1 MALITRLSSPS
12 GDEPPAC
19 QLCAWLCGGEGEDRA
34 HSWVLIGTDFGT
46 DMGTRGCG
54 SWGREPSEV
63 AEEHHTSPTAP
74 RLSTRGACCP
84 DSLT

>member
-34 HSWVLIGTDFGT
+34 HSWVLIGTDLG
-46 DMGTRGCG
+46 GPGY
-54 SWGREPSEV
+54 SWVRI
-63 AEEHHTSPTAP
+63 
-74 RLSTRGACCP
+74 LGARA
-84 DSLT
+84 

>member
-34 HSWVLIGTDFGT
+34 HSWALIGTDL
-46 DMGTRGCG
+46 
-54 SWGREPSEV
+54 GRTWV
-63 AEEHHTSPTAP
+63 
-74 RLSTRGACCP
+74 LVGA
-84 DSLT
+84 DLGGESLAKLQKNTIHRQQLPG